1 MNFSKFTQI
10 LELFYKGELSQADFT
25 KDLLCRITD
34 DESAVLIFKKRE
46 RNEKTFISYYT
57 GERKITPI
65 AKNIHDKINQDKFIE
80 YLRTK
85 EFNKAN
91 LCKAFKEY
99 CPDIDTGNVF
109 EKITEIYVEIIDNAR
124 NIIDKRY
131 KEHSKENANKLSFS
145 MIPVSDF
152 DRTSINEILMQLYAI
167 MDTLLK
173 LAEEICAKESEYG
186 FNNAKL
192 FFSKLYEHF
201 YKNYNKLS
209 GLNNKL
215 KFYNGKYSNELLND
229 AINLADSFTE
239 DSFLQRYSKSWNSF
253 IPWDNGIYKYQSLL
267 VEISSLLDNV
277 DG

>member
-65 AKNIHDKINQDKFIE
+65 AKKIHDKINQDKFID

-145 MIPVSDF
+145 MISVSDY
-152 DRTSINEILMQLYAI
+152 DKISINEILMKLSAI
-167 MDTLLK
+167 IDTLLK
-173 LAEEICAKESEYG
+173 AAEEIYVNENKYPVNTARAM
-186 FNNAKL
+186 FPQ
-192 FFSKLYEHF
+192 LYQQF
-201 YKNYNKLS
+201 YSNYNKINEM
-209 GLNNKL
+209 NNKL

-253 IPWDNGIYKYQSLL
+253 IPWDNGIYKY
-267 VEISSLLDNV
+267 
-277 DG
+277 